1 MSVASA
7 LFVIG
12 LLPSYVSI
20 FIVEKHYTAF
30 WTGFWNIYGLLVT
43 SVGLAMDNYNPWA
56 IWVLFGIIVMLAV
69 LVYALVWGEERNFRS
84 EIQAAEAYF
93 FRRVGASWVAT
104 SLNWGLYVG
113 FTAGVLWG
121 ILVIPVHA
129 VLMIVLLVALFG

>member
-1 MSVASA
+1 MSVAST

-12 LLPSYVSI
+12 LVPSYVSV

-30 WTGFWNIYGLLVT
+30 WTGFWNLYGLLVT

-56 IWVLFGIIVMLAV
+56 IWILFGIGVMLAI
-69 LVYALVWGEERNFRS
+69 LVYAVVWGKEGNYRS
-84 EIQAAEAYF
+84 EVQAAEAYF

-113 FTAGVLWG
+113 FTVGILWG
-121 ILVIPVHA
+121 VLVIPIHA
-129 VLMIVLLVALFG
+129 ILMLVLLVALFG